1 MSTPLMPKA
10 TAVWLIDNTTL
21 TFDQIAAFCN
31 LHPLELQGIADGE
44 VAQGIVGA
52 DPIVAG
58 QMTQEELDRC
68 IQDPGARLAMIE
80 PSTPLSRRKGPR
92 YTPVSRRQ
100 DRPDAISWLVR
111 FHPELTDGQVSKLV
125 GTTKPTI
132 NAVRD
137 RTHWNSPN
145 IKPKDPVALALCS
158 QIELDEAVAKAAR
171 RVERQKKKQ
180 AAVERAA
187 AKAAG
192 SDPAEVPQEP
202 TDSGEATP
210 EPEAVTPVLK
220 AVAPAPEAP
229 AEPPV
234 APENAPID
242 PASVFS
248 TPAPETAPDE
258 GPADGETAT
267 EEATPADDSGGD
279 APENNDDGEPKA

>member
-158 QIELDEAVAKAAR
+158 L
-171 RVERQKKKQ
+171 
-180 AAVERAA
+180 
-187 AKAAG
+187 
-192 SDPAEVPQEP
+192 
-202 TDSGEATP
+202 
-210 EPEAVTPVLK
+210 PEAFLEQRRRGGLSGRRRSRRRWNEPRRKPPAATRQRYLK
-220 AVAPAPEAP
+220 SRQTRGRQRRSPRP
-229 AEPPV
+229 
-234 APENAPID
+234 
-242 PASVFS
+242 
-248 TPAPETAPDE
+248 
-258 GPADGETAT
+258 
-267 EEATPADDSGGD
+267 
-279 APENNDDGEPKA
+279 